1 MAEVQVKGEIE
12 NIGRNV
18 QHSFERIG
26 LPMMMKLFRKLF
38 STVYHQHIEG
48 LKAIQRDGP
57 TAELEHI
64 TNLSY
69 EEVIDTLTKC
79 QKDNIKAVASEF
91 KKGNDEVED
100 EFGKEKSLSKMEQIT
115 KAQRQIEKYKTY
127 KKRHPQ
133 AAKIRKIDKKI
144 SYWENVRQKAIDKHD
159 GYRYNIIF
167 NKSKAGYFANRI
179 VDIKNS
185 RLAIGEKIS
194 IDNPEVK
201 HIIDM
206 VKEKGLDLNSN
217 EIRAFAGEFI
227 NNGNL
232 DITEF
237 KEDYILHTID
247 LETFKDIY
255 KSLQNSGIDYGV
267 DTMKIYA
274 ASENAQTN
282 PAKEDAKV
290 KIYVKTQ
297 DINEYKKLGCLDKGV
312 IQSIGKIETAKS
324 ENETIENASNSGRR
338 EFEFPKSEVY
348 KCIDK
353 FKGKDYTLYVKDKD
367 TVVLSIDKKDIDEVY
382 ETEKKRD
389 VVQETIDEINKDK
402 LREQQEQSLEVEKEL
417 DASPD
422 TTNIEASDIKD
433 DMDLEIEM
441 DGDV

>member
-18 QHSFERIG
+18 QHSMERVG
-26 LPMMMKLFRKLF
+26 LPMMMKLLRNLF
-38 STVYHQHIEG
+38 SKVYHQHIEG

-69 EEVIDTLTKC
+69 EEVIETLTKC
-79 QKDNIKAVASEF
+79 QKENIKAVASEF
-91 KKGNDEVED
+91 KKGNDEVDD

-115 KAQRQIEKYKTY
+115 KAQRQIEKYKVY
-127 KKRHPQ
+127 QKQHPN
-133 AAKIRKIDKKI
+133 AARIRNIEKKI
-144 SYWENVRQKAIDKHD
+144 SYWENEKQKAIDKHD

-167 NKSKAGYFANRI
+167 NKSKAGYFADRVI
-179 VDIKNS
+179 DIKNS
-185 RLAIGEKIS
+185 RLNVGEQIS
-194 IDNPEVK
+194 KDNPEVK

-206 VKEKGLDLNSN
+206 VKEKGFDLNSN
-217 EIRAFAGEFI
+217 EIRSFAGEFI
-227 NNGNL
+227 NNGNI

-237 KEDYILHTID
+237 KEDYIVHTID

-255 KSLQNSGIDYGV
+255 KPLQNSGIDYGI
-267 DTMKIYA
+267 DTMKIYT
-274 ASENAQTN
+274 ASANATTN

-290 KIYVKTQ
+290 KVYIKTE
-297 DINEYKKLGCLDKGV
+297 DIKEYQKLNCLDKGV
-312 IQSIGKIETAKS
+312 IQSVGKLDKTRSETEMLENQSNNGRKEIEY
-324 ENETIENASNSGRR
+324 
-338 EFEFPKSEVY
+338 PKSEIY

-367 TVVLSIDKKDIDEVY
+367 KFVLSINEEDINEVY

-402 LREQQEQSLEVEKEL
+402 LREQQEQNLEVEKEI

-422 TTNIEASDIKD
+422 TTNMEASDIND
-433 DMDLEIEM
+433 EMDLEIEM
-441 DGDV
+441 SGDE